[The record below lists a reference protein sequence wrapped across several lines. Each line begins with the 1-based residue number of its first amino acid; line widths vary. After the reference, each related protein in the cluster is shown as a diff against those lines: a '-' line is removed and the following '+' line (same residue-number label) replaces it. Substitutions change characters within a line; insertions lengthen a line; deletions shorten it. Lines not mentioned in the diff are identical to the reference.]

1 MPILRRLLTLLVV
14 IAWAVGCDDGPPV
27 PGALT
32 VYVVSPN
39 GLESAAIVELD
50 GVFDQVEAAPTGAVF
65 SEVADGRTRIVVVM
79 RSQGDVWFQVFVPN
93 VNEPPAATVLEVAG
107 PSNDLRADLEGYRLQ
122 FEQVAQ

>member
-1 MPILRRLLTLLVV
+1 MPILRRLLTFIVV

-27 PGALT
+27 PGALR

-50 GVFDQVEAAPTGAVF
+50 GLFDQVEAAPSGTVF
-65 SEVADGRTRIVVVM
+65 SEVTDGRTRIVVIM

-93 VNEPPAATVLEVAG
+93 INEPPTATVLEIAG
-107 PSNDLRADLEGYRLQ
+107 PSNDLRSDLDGYRLQ
-122 FEQVAQ
+122 FERVTQ